1 MILKMYQIVE
11 LPTFLNKVKQQKL
24 PFKTAYQIALLMQE
38 VDRHHSFY
46 QEQFREILTEYS
58 KKDEQGNLVPTTDG
72 QGVML
77 AEETMDEAYTKLAEL
92 RDLDVTLPDIKFAM
106 EAFEKVELTPE
117 EMMILLPFI
126 EV

>member
-1 MILKMYQIVE
+1 MTLKMYQIVE

-24 PFKTAYQIALLMQE
+24 PFKTAYQIALLIQE
-38 VDRHHSFY
+38 VDKHHSFY

-58 KKDEQGNLVPTTDG
+58 KKDEQGNLVPTADG

-92 RDLDVTLPDIKFAM
+92 RDLDVTLTDIKFTM

>member
-1 MILKMYQIVE
+1 MTLKMYQIVE

-38 VDRHHSFY
+38 VDKHHSFY
-46 QEQFREILTEYS
+46 QEQFREILMEYS
-58 KKDEQGNLVPTTDG
+58 KKDEQGNLVPTSDG

-77 AEETMDEAYTKLAEL
+77 AEETMDEAYIKLAEL
-92 RDLDVTLPDIKFAM
+92 RDLDVALPDIKFAM

>member
-1 MILKMYQIVE
+1 MTLKMYQIVE
-11 LPTFLNKVKQQKL
+11 LPTFLNKIKQQKL
-24 PFKTAYQIALLMQE
+24 PFKTAYQIALLMRE
-38 VDRHHSFY
+38 VDKHHSFY
-46 QEQFREILTEYS
+46 QEQFREILMEHS
-58 KKDEQGNLVPTTDG
+58 KKDEQGNLVPTSDG

-92 RDLDVTLPDIKFAM
+92 HDLDVILPDIKFTM

-117 EMMILLPFI
+117 EMIILLPFI

>member
-1 MILKMYQIVE
+1 MTLKMYQIVE

-38 VDRHHSFY
+38 VDKHHSFY

-58 KKDEQGNLVPTTDG
+58 KKDEQGNFVPTADG